1 MISNLIFS
9 NRLLISS
16 SLDIFDFIHAYG
28 RITKTKQLT
37 DPHFHEDKF
46 LDYH

>member
-1 MISNLIFS
+1 MISDLIIS

-16 SLDIFDFIHAYG
+16 SPDIFDFIHAYG
-28 RITKTKQLT
+28 RITRTKQIT

-46 LDYH
+46 PDYY